1 MKLKIIYNYIYFFF
15 FISFF
20 FFWDINL
27 FSLKNYDIFGI
38 GKIKYLE
45 ITLNFL
51 ILILLLPIFYLYFS
65 KRNNLDLFKILKEQ
79 INILYLCLF
88 VLIHAILISF
98 FYNKH
103 IVLEDYLT
111 IFFIF
116 ALGIIYCK
124 YRNFLFINF
133 DKIIII
139 FIIIL
144 FIFSLFSQS
153 RFYNTGSCFADFY
166 LISFFKKSLNLN
178 LSNVFYKENSHLAMT
193 IVGVLIS
200 ITFFASTKKNNY
212 LNIFFLILTLFLFIF
227 ILLNSS
233 STFFISYFVSQLIIL
248 IFFYKKIS
256 YYFFF
261 YSFILLIISIFAFN
275 SDSNCTKKISDFN
288 VNDIVKKN
296 ITKEGKNLTTLIYER
311 SFIVAIDTLVNRPF
325 GWGVNGTEIATVNLL
340 NMPEYINIYIGAKNL
355 NLKDGLGNFFKIINE
370 FGVFSFIIFFMFI
383 RYLLH
388 LKKISAYNLFIVAL
402 FITQCIRGA
411 GFFNGGFIF
420 CIFEFFYI
428 NTSSKQ
434 LNKNLKKS

>member
-15 FISFF
+15 FIFFF

-27 FSLKNYDIFGI
+27 FTLKNYDIFGI
-38 GKIKYLE
+38 GEIKYLE

-65 KRNNLDLFKILKEQ
+65 KKNNLDLFKILKEQ
-79 INILYLCLF
+79 INILNLCLF
-88 VLIHAILISF
+88 VLIHAVLISF
-98 FYNKH
+98 LYNKH

-133 DKIIII
+133 DKIIFI

-144 FIFSLFSQS
+144 FIFSLYSQS
-153 RFYNTGSCFADFY
+153 RSYNTGSCFADFY
-166 LISFFKKSLNLN
+166 LISFFKKSFNLN

-212 LNIFFLILTLFLFIF
+212 LNIVFLILTLFLFIF

-256 YYFFF
+256 NYFFF
-261 YSFILLIISIFAFN
+261 YSFILLVISILAFN
-275 SDSNCTKKISDFN
+275 SDSNCIKKISDFN
-288 VNDIVKKN
+288 ARDIVEKKIN
-296 ITKEGKNLTTLIYER
+296 KKEKNLTTLIYER
-311 SFIVAIDTLVNRPF
+311 SFIVAIDTLVSRPL
-325 GWGVNGTEIATVNLL
+325 GWGINGTETATVNLL
-340 NMPEYINIYIGAKNL
+340 NKPEYKNIYIGAKQL
-355 NLKDGLGNFFKIINE
+355 NLKDALGNIFKIINE
-370 FGVFSFIIFFMFI
+370 FGVFSFFVFFMFI
-383 RYLLH
+383 RYLLK
-388 LKKISAYNLFIVAL
+388 LEKICGYNLFIITL

-420 CIFEFFYI
+420 CIFEFFYVS
-428 NTSSKQ
+428 T
-434 LNKNLKKS
+434 LNKQFNKN